1 MVSEKLITELEQLNL
16 EQIGI
21 IKKFLNN
28 LQEYFPNKTII
39 INSPNALM
47 KYLIKALSQLAG
59 YIDDNKSA
67 AKEDPNLM
75 FKWEK
80 ALLSYNQLQKALKEL
95 RGKHDYGGLW
105 NRIRG
110 KGGMFK

>member
-1 MVSEKLITELEQLNL
+1 MVSEKFIAELEKLGL
-16 EQIGI
+16 EHVKI
-21 IKKFLNN
+21 IKEFLNN
-28 LQEYFPNKTII
+28 LQEYFPDKDVVID
-39 INSPNALM
+39 SPNALM
-47 KYLIKALSQLAG
+47 KYLTKALSQLAG
-59 YIDDNKSA
+59 YIDHNKSA
-67 AKEDPNLM
+67 AKEDANLK

-80 ALLSYNQLQKALKEL
+80 AMVSYNQLQKALKEL

>member
-1 MVSEKLITELEQLNL
+1 MVSEELITELEQLNL

-28 LQEYFPNKTII
+28 LQEYFPNKNII

-47 KYLIKALSQLAG
+47 KYLTKALDQLAF
-59 YIDDNKSA
+59 YIDHNKSV
-67 AKEDPNLM
+67 AKEDANLK

-95 RGKHDYGGLW
+95 RSRHDYGGLW
-105 NRIRG
+105 NRLLS
-110 KGGMFK
+110 KGGKFK

>member
-1 MVSEKLITELEQLNL
+1 MKKLLLLLLLLPNLVMSKSYLCITE
-16 EQIGI
+16 
-21 IKKFLNN
+21 
-28 LQEYFPNKTII
+28 
-39 INSPNALM
+39 NSNALM
-47 KYLIKALSQLAG
+47 KYLTKALSQLAG
-59 YIDDNKSA
+59 YIDHNKSA
-67 AKEDPNLM
+67 AKEDANLK

-80 ALLSYNQLQKALKEL
+80 AMVSYNQLQKALKEL